1 MKFKVLQTSP
11 YRDRPWATW
20 VMLCVLLLMTACTA
34 QATPELGQPTTS
46 EITPSLVLSP
56 TPAKTSIT
64 EEELEQHLRE
74 VLSDNL
80 KDVIFDYKDNPGILF
95 ICWDLQSAYSNEL
108 IAKGAKEDTV
118 EILRTVVEN
127 NVEYDQVL
135 ISAWHPITVDINNT
149 IEDTEVISLYYDKA
163 TLDGRNW
170 DTIRTQF
177 IWLIADRGFVHKE
190 LGR

>member
-1 MKFKVLQTSP
+1 M
-11 YRDRPWATW
+11 
-20 VMLCVLLLMTACTA
+20 
-34 QATPELGQPTTS
+34 
-46 EITPSLVLSP
+46 
-56 TPAKTSIT
+56 
-64 EEELEQHLRE
+64 
-74 VLSDNL
+74 
-80 KDVIFDYKDNPGILF
+80 LF
-95 ICWDLQSAYSNEL
+95 ICWDLQAAYSNEL

-135 ISAWHPITVDINNT
+135 ISARHPMTVDINDT

-163 TLDGRNW
+163 TLEGRNW

-177 IWLIADRGFVHKE
+177 IWLIADRGFIHKE